1 MQRWLW
7 LSPILA
13 VLLSVSVFF
22 YWGWSW
28 VSAGLIALIATGLAI
43 MIWWTYQRR
52 TKTCGCFESE
62 Q

>member
-22 YWGWSW
+22 YWGWSY

-52 TKTCGCFESE
+52 TKTCG
-62 Q
+62 